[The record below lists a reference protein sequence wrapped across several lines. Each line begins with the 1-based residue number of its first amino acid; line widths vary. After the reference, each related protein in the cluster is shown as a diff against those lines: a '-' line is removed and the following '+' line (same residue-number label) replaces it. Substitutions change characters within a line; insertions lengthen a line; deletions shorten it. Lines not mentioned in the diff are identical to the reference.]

1 MERSFGV
8 KLPGL
13 VPTLTESFKTLPDY
27 VAELEKIGFDDVMDG
42 EHILFVP
49 VMDHPGGAGN
59 MVHER
64 VTQPELLPAPAGG
77 PVRTARTAAPRMSA
91 TSETICL

>member
-1 MERSFGV
+1 MDQSFGV

-13 VPTLTESFKTLPDY
+13 VPATIDSFRALPAY

-42 EHILFVP
+42 EHILFTP
-49 VMDHPGGAGN
+49 AMEHPGGAGN

-64 VTQPELLPAPAGG
+64 VTQRSDRADTLLTAP
-77 PVRTARTAAPRMSA
+77 
-91 TSETICL
+91 